1 MKLAILVY
9 PGMTALDAVG
19 PYEVFNATRKF
30 DICFAWK
37 EAGPIVADSGVL
49 ALGATH
55 ALDEISACDVL
66 LVPGS
71 AAETM
76 TIMADQR
83 VLEWLRQIHTTTRF
97 TTSVCSGALILG
109 AAGLL
114 KGLPATTHWAG
125 IPYLKQVGAIA
136 RPDERIVRE
145 GKVVTAAGVSA
156 GIDLALY
163 LLGELLGP
171 EEAKIAQLMIEYDP
185 QPPFD
190 SGHMSKAEPE
200 IARQARLAMTATA
213 AMNPRNLLSVPK
225 MLLQRWR
232 RALRRLRK

>member
-1 MKLAILVY
+1 MKLVILVY
-9 PGMTALDAVG
+9 PGMTVLDAIG

-37 EAGPIVADSGVL
+37 EAGPIIADSGVL

-55 ALDEISACDVL
+55 ALDEITDCDVL

-76 TIMADQR
+76 TIMADQQ
-83 VLEWLRQIHTTTRF
+83 VLEWLRGIHGKTTF

-125 IPYLKQVGAIA
+125 IHYLKQFGASA
-136 RPDERIVRE
+136 RPDDRIVRE

-200 IARQARLAMTATA
+200 IARQARLAMTSTA

-232 RALRRLRK
+232 RALRKTRK